1 MKVVLN
7 NVPGEMM
14 MADSSLLHYMENGA
28 VRKFYQV
35 ILVSFIPEDTLTDPI
50 YWSIF
55 NWGAHSE
62 APSNQDLKGQLQST
76 THKSRQMAIE
86 QNERQIKVKE
96 KGGYQINSVRA
107 RHEPVAK
114 ILTETGA
121 TPWVPSKTPAAP
133 SPTQFPGGVSDAAL
147 ADLQGEID
155 RLASSSLAAL
165 AKGDI
170 GQAVPARQQLLDLI
184 ARMQS
189 LHEMASGQLEI
200 LNAKLFADI
209 HT

>member
-7 NVPGEMM
+7 NVTGEMM
-14 MADSSLLHYMENGA
+14 MTDSSQLHYMENGA

-35 ILVSFIPEDTLTDPI
+35 ILVSFIPTDPVTDPV

-62 APSNQDLKGQLQST
+62 APGNQDLRGQLQSSA
-76 THKSRQMAIE
+76 HKSRQMAIE
-86 QNERQIKVKE
+86 QNERQIKVKGR
-96 KGGYQINSVRA
+96 GGYQVMSGRA
-107 RHEPVAK
+107 GHEPVAK

-121 TPWVPSKTPAAP
+121 TRWVPSKTPPTPAP
-133 SPTQFPGGVSDAAL
+133 TPISAHVSDTAL
-147 ADLQGEID
+147 TDLKGEID
-155 RLASSSLAAL
+155 RLATSSLAAL

-189 LHEMASGQLEI
+189 LQEMASGQLEI